1 MRNEVKN
8 YNEFSRAFNSVKT
21 EYYSKETSEKIK
33 HIEKLLRRI
42 NRDRFFLDRWDEISK
57 LFNEKADVSLQSF
70 IMELEAVVSWY
81 SSAPEMFSRLSKVKS
96 NIGGTDLQDAKYML
110 NSHTVTESY
119 CYQRSQSATRTLA
132 CFGECVL
139 EREKIYNSVCY
150 NVNNAGIVIAN
161 PFKDKSEKNFKVGMG
176 LLLGLITTILGGVYS
191 GAGLYYLFVFAFP
204 VWVLAG
210 LLTYFLFDVIYR
222 PLRLLLKLV
231 LCPVFISIQML
242 RALYL
247 KKRLNSDYYRKASDS
262 TRSYVRSFFDSYMHK
277 LAVSIEA
284 MNVDSNIRY
293 CSELLSISSH
303 LNNSST
309 LEEACLKHLEK
320 SERDRME
327 AEENLKRMDLSWD
340 RPSSSGGCRQS
351 EASAPQ
357 STPSSSSSSSR
368 EDRIKEMVKSKGIG
382 AVAIYCDGTYFPQW
396 KLMDSWGHI
405 ENVTYER
412 RGANES
418 DYFVTKSGKRYAVN
432 GNISTE
438 SIYIYR

>member
-8 YNEFSRAFNSVKT
+8 YNEFSGAFNSVTT
-21 EYYSKETSEKIK
+21 EYYSNETERKVK
-33 HIEKLLRRI
+33 HIKKLLRRI
-42 NRDRFFLDRWDEISK
+42 NRDRFFFDRWNEISEDFK
-57 LFNEKADVSLQSF
+57 ERAGVQLQSF

-81 SSAPEMFSRLSKVKS
+81 SSAPEMFSNLRKVKS
-96 NIGGTDLQDAKYML
+96 SIGGTDLLDAKYML

-119 CYQRSQSATRTLA
+119 CYKNSQSVTRTLA

-150 NVNNAGIVIAN
+150 NVYNAGIVIAN
-161 PFKDKSEKNFKVGMG
+161 PFKDKSSRNFKVGMG

-231 LCPVFISIQML
+231 LCPVFIPMQML
-242 RALYL
+242 RALCL
-247 KKRLNSDYYRKASDS
+247 KKYFNSNYYRNVSDS
-262 TRSYVRSFFDSYMHK
+262 TRSYVQGFFDSYMRR
-277 LAVSIEA
+277 LVLSIEA

-340 RPSSSGGCRQS
+340 RPSSSGGYSQS
-351 EASAPQ
+351 GASSQQ

-396 KLMDSWGHI
+396 KLMDSWGHV
-405 ENVTYER
+405 ENVTYVR

-418 DYFVTKSGKRYAVN
+418 DYFVTKSGNRYEVK